1 MAKQIHELTVG
12 FVAKVMTQ
20 IGYGVFTE
28 RGKLLNGQVFKTL
41 EEASNR
47 SDTVKIKNTVK
58 PVYIEENPK

>member
-1 MAKQIHELTVG
+1 MVKQIDELTVG
-12 FVAKVMTQ
+12 IVTKVMTH

-28 RGKLLNGQVFKTL
+28 RGKLLNGQVFKNL

-58 PVYIEENPK
+58 PVYIEESAK

>member
-1 MAKQIHELTVG
+1 MAKQIDQLTVG
-12 FVAKVMTQ
+12 IVTKVMTH

-58 PVYIEENPK
+58 PVYIEETPK